1 MQLSFNA
8 KQKLKLSVTR
18 NKEYLSKYLLEEE
31 RVVGAMLDSKKLE
44 PEGEGK
50 YKYTVTSFK
59 VFQLDINPV
68 VSIAVENKDGIL
80 RMSALESK
88 LDGLGIIDDFNLILK
103 ANLEATDL
111 GLEGEALLGVSV
123 SQPPLLRLV
132 PKKILESTG
141 HSVLNGILLGIKSRV
156 QQQLV
161 KDFLDWCE
169 LNKIWFFK
177 KLFLWRL
184 VIPFLLINERCSL
197 VP

>member
-1 MQLSFNA
+1 MLLAFNA

-31 RVVGAMLDSKKLE
+31 RVVGAMLDPNKLV

-50 YKYTVTSFK
+50 YKYTVTSFR
-59 VFQLDINPV
+59 VFQLDVNPV
-68 VSIAVENKDGIL
+68 VSIAVENKHGVL
-80 RMSALESK
+80 KMSALDSK
-88 LDGLGIIDDFNLILK
+88 LDGLGLVDDFNLILK

-123 SQPPLLRLV
+123 SQPPLLKLV

-156 QQQLV
+156 QQQLI
-161 KDFLDWCE
+161 KDFIDWCE
-169 LNKIWFFK
+169 SNKI
-177 KLFLWRL
+177 
-184 VIPFLLINERCSL
+184 
-197 VP
+197 

>member
-1 MQLSFNA
+1 MLISFDA

-31 RVVGAMLDSKKLE
+31 RVVGAMLDSKKLVSQ
-44 PEGEGK
+44 GLGK

-68 VSIAVENKDGIL
+68 VSIGVENKNGIL
-80 RMSALESK
+80 RMSALDST
-88 LDGLGIIDDFNLILK
+88 LDGLGIVDDFNLILK
-103 ANLEATDL
+103 ANLQATDL

-123 SQPPLLRLV
+123 SQPPLLKLV

-169 LNKIWFFK
+169 LNKIK
-177 KLFLWRL
+177 
-184 VIPFLLINERCSL
+184 
-197 VP
+197 

>member
-1 MQLSFNA
+1 MLLAFDA
-8 KQKLKLSVTR
+8 KQKLNLSVKSK
-18 NKEYLSKYLLEEE
+18 KEYLSNYLLEEE
-31 RVVGAMLDSKKLE
+31 RVVGAMLDSRKLV

-68 VSIAVENKDGIL
+68 VSIGVENNDGVL
-80 RMSALESK
+80 TMSALDSK
-88 LDGLGIIDDFNLILK
+88 LDGLGMIDDFNLILK
-103 ANLEATDL
+103 ANLQATDI

-123 SQPPLLRLV
+123 SQPPLLKLV

-141 HSVLNGILLGIKSRV
+141 HSVLNGILLGIKARV

-169 LNKIWFFK
+169 SKQI
-177 KLFLWRL
+177 
-184 VIPFLLINERCSL
+184 
-197 VP
+197 

>member
-1 MQLSFNA
+1 MLLSFDA

-44 PEGEGK
+44 PEGVGK

-68 VSIAVENKDGIL
+68 VSIAVENIDGIL
-80 RMSALESK
+80 RMSALDSK
-88 LDGLGIIDDFNLILK
+88 LDGLGMIDDFNLILR
-103 ANLEATDL
+103 ANLEATDI
-111 GLEGEALLGVSV
+111 GLEGEAILGVSV
-123 SQPPLLRLV
+123 SQPPLLKLV

-161 KDFLDWCE
+161 KDFLDWSD
-169 LNKIWFFK
+169 LNKI
-177 KLFLWRL
+177 
-184 VIPFLLINERCSL
+184 
-197 VP
+197 

>member
-1 MQLSFNA
+1 MLLSFDA

-31 RVVGAMLDSKKLE
+31 RVVGAMLDPKKLV
-44 PEGEGK
+44 PEGEGR

-68 VSIAVENKDGIL
+68 VSIAVENKNGVL
-80 RMSALESK
+80 RMSALDSK
-88 LDGLGIIDDFNLILK
+88 LDGLGMIDDFKLILK
-103 ANLEATDL
+103 ANLEATDI

-123 SQPPLLRLV
+123 SQPPLLKLV

-141 HSVLNGILLGIKSRV
+141 HSVLNGILLGIKARV

-169 LNKIWFFK
+169 LNNI
-177 KLFLWRL
+177 
-184 VIPFLLINERCSL
+184 
-197 VP
+197 

>member
-1 MQLSFNA
+1 MQLSFDA
-8 KQKLKLSVTR
+8 KQKLKLSVTI
-18 NKEYLSKYLLEEE
+18 NKEYLSKYLMEEE

-59 VFQLDINPV
+59 VFQLDIKPV
-68 VSIAVENKDGIL
+68 VLIAVENKNGIL
-80 RMSALESK
+80 RMSALDST
-88 LDGLGIIDDFNLILK
+88 LDGLGIVDDFNLILK
-103 ANLEATDL
+103 ANLEATDV

-123 SQPPLLRLV
+123 SQPPLLKLV

-169 LNKIWFFK
+169 LNKI
-177 KLFLWRL
+177 
-184 VIPFLLINERCSL
+184 
-197 VP
+197 

>member
-1 MQLSFNA
+1 MQLSFDA

-18 NKEYLSKYLLEEE
+18 NKEYLSKYLMEEE

-59 VFQLDINPV
+59 VFQLDIKPV
-68 VSIAVENKDGIL
+68 VLIAVENKNGIL
-80 RMSALESK
+80 RMSALDST
-88 LDGLGIIDDFNLILK
+88 LDGLGIVDDFNLILK
-103 ANLEATDL
+103 ANLEATDI

-123 SQPPLLRLV
+123 SQPPLLKLV

-169 LNKIWFFK
+169 LNKI
-177 KLFLWRL
+177 
-184 VIPFLLINERCSL
+184 
-197 VP
+197 

>member
-1 MQLSFNA
+1 MLLSFDA
-8 KQKLKLSVTR
+8 KQKLKLSVTT
-18 NKEYLSKYLLEEE
+18 NKEYLSDYLLQEE
-31 RVVGAMLDSKKLE
+31 RVVGAMLDSRKLV

-68 VSIAVENKDGIL
+68 VSIAVENKDGVL
-80 RMSALESK
+80 NMSALDST
-88 LDGLGIIDDFNLILK
+88 LDGLGIVDDFNLILK
-103 ANLEATDL
+103 ANLQATGV

-123 SQPPLLRLV
+123 SQPPLLKLV

-161 KDFLDWCE
+161 KDFLDWCK
-169 LNKIWFFK
+169 LNQIWFF
-177 KLFLWRL
+177 
-184 VIPFLLINERCSL
+184 
-197 VP
+197 

>member
-1 MQLSFNA
+1 MLMSFDA
-8 KQKLKLSVTR
+8 KQTLKLSVTR

-31 RVVGAMLDSKKLE
+31 RVVGAMLDSQKLE

-80 RMSALESK
+80 RMSALDSK
-88 LDGLGIIDDFNLILK
+88 LDGLGMVDDFNLILK
-103 ANLEATDL
+103 ANLEATDT

-123 SQPPLLRLV
+123 SQPPLLKLV

-169 LNKIWFFK
+169 LNNI
-177 KLFLWRL
+177 
-184 VIPFLLINERCSL
+184 
-197 VP
+197 

>member
-1 MQLSFNA
+1 MLLSFDA

-80 RMSALESK
+80 KMSALESE
-88 LDGLGIIDDFNLILK
+88 LDGLGMIDDFNLILK

-123 SQPPLLRLV
+123 SQPPILKLV
-132 PKKILESTG
+132 PKRILESTG
-141 HSVLNGILLGIKSRV
+141 HSVLNGILLGIKTRV

-161 KDFLDWCE
+161 KDFFEWCE
-169 LNKIWFFK
+169 LNKI
-177 KLFLWRL
+177 
-184 VIPFLLINERCSL
+184 
-197 VP
+197 

>member
-1 MQLSFNA
+1 MLLSFDA
-8 KQKLKLSVTR
+8 KQKLILSVKR
-18 NKEYLSKYLLEEE
+18 NKEYLSTYLLEEE
-31 RVVGAMLDSKKLE
+31 RVVGAMLDSKKLV
-44 PEGEGK
+44 PEAEGR

-68 VSIAVENKDGIL
+68 VLIAVENKDGVL

-88 LDGLGIIDDFNLILK
+88 LDGLGMIDDFNLILK
-103 ANLEATDL
+103 ANLEATNN

-123 SQPPLLRLV
+123 SQPPLLKFV

-141 HSVLNGILLGIKSRV
+141 HSVLNGILLGIKTRV

-169 LNKIWFFK
+169 SNKI
-177 KLFLWRL
+177 
-184 VIPFLLINERCSL
+184 
-197 VP
+197 

>member
-1 MQLSFNA
+1 MLLSFDA

-18 NKEYLSKYLLEEE
+18 NKDSKYLLEEE
-31 RVVGAMLDSKKLE
+31 RVVGAMLDSKKLV
-44 PEGEGK
+44 PEGVGR

-80 RMSALESK
+80 KMSALESK
-88 LDGLGIIDDFNLILK
+88 LDGLGMVDDFNLILK
-103 ANLEATDL
+103 ANLEATDI

-123 SQPPLLRLV
+123 SQPPLLKLV

-161 KDFLDWCE
+161 KDFLGWCE
-169 LNKIWFFK
+169 SNKI
-177 KLFLWRL
+177 
-184 VIPFLLINERCSL
+184 
-197 VP
+197 